1 MKLGGLGDEKRWP
14 DLDRVFSKKG
24 ALGALQEAEERGVI
38 RFIGASGHNY
48 PSRFRAAL
56 G

>member
-24 ALGALQEAEERGVI
+24 PLGALREAKERGVI
-38 RFIGASGHNY
+38 HFIGASGHSY
-48 PSRFRAAL
+48 PSRFHAAL